1 MIIRTELLQMDIF
14 GIPYQALLGQI
25 MLGLVNGAF
34 YAVLSLGLA
43 IIFGL
48 LRIVNFAHG
57 AFFMLGAFLAF
68 LMGRHLGIGYWPAM
82 ILVPMLV
89 AFAGILL
96 ERFALRRIYGLDPLY
111 GLLLTFGVVL
121 VLEGGFRVAMGTSGH
136 PFPTPDALRGVWNL
150 GFMVLPIYRAFV
162 ILAAVAIC
170 VGTWLVI
177 EKTRMGAWL
186 RAATERP
193 ELTQAFGINV
203 PVLLTLTYGAGVGL
217 AGFAGVL
224 AAPIQHVNPSM
235 GSDLVIIVFAI
246 VVIGGLGS
254 VFGSVVTGLGLGV
267 IEGLTK
273 VYYSEAS
280 STIVFLV
287 MALVLLL
294 RPAGLFGREEG

>member
-1 MIIRTELLQMDIF
+1 MEIF
-14 GIPYQALLGQI
+14 GVPFQGLLGQI

-57 AFFMLGAFLAF
+57 AFFMTGAFVAF
-68 LMGRHLGIGYWPAM
+68 LVGRHLGVGYWPAL
-82 ILVPMLV
+82 IVAPLVV
-89 AFAGILL
+89 GIAGVLF
-96 ERFALRRIYGLDPLY
+96 ERFFLRRIYGLDPIY
-111 GLLLTFGVVL
+111 GLLLTFGLVL
-121 VLEGGFRVAMGTSGH
+121 VLEGGFRVAFGSSGQ
-136 PFPTPDALRGVWNL
+136 PFATPPELRGVWNL

-162 ILAAVAIC
+162 IGVAIVVC
-170 VGTWLVI
+170 LFTWFVI
-177 EKTRMGAWL
+177 EKTRIGAHL

-203 PVLLTLTYGAGVGL
+203 PFLLTLTYGAGVGL
-217 AGFAGVL
+217 AAFAGVL
-224 AAPIQHVNPSM
+224 AAPIQHVYPSM

-254 VFGSVVTGLGLGV
+254 VLGSAVTGLGLGV

-273 VYYSEAS
+273 VYYSQAS
-280 STIVFLV
+280 ATVVFLV

-294 RPAGLFGREEG
+294 RPAGLFGREEN

>member
-1 MIIRTELLQMDIF
+1 MDIF
-14 GIPYQALLGQI
+14 GIPHQALLGQI

-43 IIFGL
+43 VIFGL

-57 AFFMLGAFLAF
+57 AFFMLGAFVAF
-68 LMGRHLGIGYWPAM
+68 LIGRHFGIGYWPAM
-82 ILVPMLV
+82 ILAPLAVGL
-89 AFAGILL
+89 FGILF
-96 ERFALRRIYGLDPLY
+96 ERFALRRIYKLDQLY
-111 GLLLTFGVVL
+111 GLFLTFGLVL
-121 VLEGGFRVAMGTSGH
+121 ILEGGFRVAMGSSGH
-136 PFPTPDALRGVWNL
+136 PFPTPAALRGVFDL
-150 GFMVLPIYRAFV
+150 GFMILPVYRAFV
-162 ILAAVAIC
+162 ILMAVIVCA
-170 VGTWLVI
+170 GTWIVI
-177 EKTRMGAWL
+177 EKTRMGAYL

-203 PVLLTLTYGAGVGL
+203 PILLTLTYGAGVAL

-254 VFGSVVTGLGLGV
+254 VLGSAVTGLGLGV
-267 IEGLTK
+267 IEGLAK

-280 STIVFLV
+280 TTVVFLV

-294 RPAGLFGREEG
+294 RPAGLFGREEN

>member
-1 MIIRTELLQMDIF
+1 MMDIF
-14 GIPYQALLGQI
+14 GIPHQALMGQI

-57 AFFMLGAFLAF
+57 AFFMLGAFVAF
-68 LMGRHLGIGYWPAM
+68 LVGRYFGIGYWPAM
-82 ILVPMLV
+82 IIAPLVV
-89 AFAGILL
+89 GVAGILF
-96 ERFALRRIYGLDPLY
+96 ERFALRRIYKLDPLY
-111 GLLLTFGVVL
+111 GLFLTFGLVL
-121 VLEGGFRVAMGTSGH
+121 VLEGGFRVFMGSSGN
-136 PFPTPDALRGVWNL
+136 PFPTPASMRGVVDL
-150 GFMVLPIYRAFV
+150 GFMMLPIYRGFV
-162 ILAAVAIC
+162 ILMAVIVCA
-170 VGTWLVI
+170 GTWIVI
-177 EKTRMGAWL
+177 EKTRMGAYL

-203 PVLLTLTYGAGVGL
+203 PILLTLTYGAGVAL

-254 VFGSVVTGLGLGV
+254 VLGSAVTGLGLGV
-267 IEGLTK
+267 IEGLAK

-280 STIVFLV
+280 TTVVFLV

-294 RPAGLFGREEG
+294 RPAGLFGREES

>member
-1 MIIRTELLQMDIF
+1 MDIF
-14 GIPYQALLGQI
+14 GIPHQAFLGQI

-57 AFFMLGAFLAF
+57 AFFMVGAFVAF
-68 LMGRHLGIGYWPAM
+68 LIGRHFGVGYWWAM
-82 ILVPMLV
+82 VLVPIAV
-89 AFAGILL
+89 GIIGILF
-96 ERFALRRIYGLDPLY
+96 ERLALRRIYRLDPLY
-111 GLLLTFGVVL
+111 GLLLTFGMVL
-121 VLEGGFRVAMGTSGH
+121 VLEGGFRVAMGSSGH
-136 PFPTPDALRGVWNL
+136 PFATPAELRGAWNL
-150 GFMVLPIYRAFV
+150 GFMMLPVYRGFV
-162 ILAAVAIC
+162 ILVAVVVCA
-170 VGTWLVI
+170 GTWIVI
-177 EKTRMGAWL
+177 EKTRMGAYL

-203 PVLLTLTYGAGVGL
+203 PLLLTLTYGAGVAL

-254 VFGSVVTGLGLGV
+254 VVGSAITGLGLGV
-267 IEGLTK
+267 VEGLTK

-280 STIVFLV
+280 TTVVFLV

-294 RPAGLFGREEG
+294 RPAGLFGREGAA

>member
-1 MIIRTELLQMDIF
+1 MDIF
-14 GIPYQALLGQI
+14 GIPHQAFLGQI

-57 AFFMLGAFLAF
+57 AFFMVGAFIAF
-68 LMGRHLGIGYWPAM
+68 LLGRHLGFGYWPAM
-82 ILVPMLV
+82 LAVPIIV
-89 AFAGILL
+89 GLL
-96 ERFALRRIYGLDPLY
+96 GVLFERFALRRIYRLDPLY
-111 GLLLTFGVVL
+111 GLLLTFGFVL
-121 VLEGGFRVAMGTSGH
+121 VLEGGFRVAMGSSGH
-136 PFPTPDALRGVWNL
+136 PFPTPPELRGVWNL
-150 GFMVLPIYRAFV
+150 GFMILPIYRAFV
-162 ILAAVAIC
+162 ILMAVIVC
-170 VGTWLVI
+170 VGTWIII
-177 EKTRMGAWL
+177 EKTRMGAYL

-203 PVLLTLTYGAGVGL
+203 PVLLTLTYGAGVAL

-254 VFGSVVTGLGLGV
+254 VLGSAITGLGLGIV
-267 IEGLTK
+267 EGLTK

-280 STIVFLV
+280 TTVVFLV